1 MTTKKNVDRDASSE
15 EQKTAVDS
23 STGPNPGAAGTSN
36 IEPII
41 TFMPAQRD
49 KIISNDDS
57 YIVLGGDRVSS
68 LASGYAGAGDTGA
81 HMIDLVVGRD
91 PTVSGNPSFK
101 GDAARIYI
109 SQRAD
114 IDNYLGLAAGN
125 VGISTKRS
133 AIALKADGVRIVAR
147 EGIKIVTMGKGT
159 PNSLNQKSQTYTG
172 IDLIAANDDKTSEP
186 IAKAHK
192 IATCLN
198 AIIDSVET
206 NSSLLEQFLN
216 AQILFNKAMAQHIH
230 TAPWGGAPSFI
241 AAAAHIAWE
250 VQQKILV
257 NMPNASHR
265 KKVVALRLN
274 HLEQFT
280 DGWIG
285 SRYNTTN

>member
-36 IEPII
+36 VEPII

-114 IDNYLGLAAGN
+114 IDGYLGLAAGN

-133 AIALKADGVRIVAR
+133 AIGLKADGIRIVAR

-159 PNSLNQKSQTYTG
+159 MNSLNEKSQTYLG
-172 IDLIAANDDKTSEP
+172 IELIAGNDDKTSEP
-186 IAKAHK
+186 IAKAEKVAH
-192 IATCLN
+192 CLN
-198 AIIDSVET
+198 AIVDAVET

-216 AQILFNKAMAQHIH
+216 AQILFNQALAGHVH
-230 TAPWGGAPSFI
+230 SPPHGTTPSLAAIAGI
-241 AAAAHIAWE
+241 AAFNI
-250 VQQKILV
+250 QKEILV
-257 NMPNASHR
+257 QMP
-265 KKVVALRLN
+265 K
-274 HLEQFT
+274 
-280 DGWIG
+280 I
-285 SRYNTTN
+285 